1 MQERPANSQAGM
13 ELVNAHGKRELSI
26 GSQPRFGY
34 AGMFRHEPTGLN
46 LTLYRAYN
54 PLTGR
59 WLSRDP
65 IGENGGLNVY
75 GYVGNDPLGS
85 VDPLGLLVN
94 VTLDKSSGVITVQ
107 DNNTRQSVS
116 AYGFTGSHNPSA
128 FDPEPWKEIP
138 LPNGTYWLT
147 QNIGPAK
154 DTHADWYSVLEQK
167 SNVDDSFYD
176 NGKLRHG
183 ARFHNGG
190 FIWGCLTVD
199 KYRDEDNKNWNLI
212 KQLISN
218 THVGEI
224 QCNPGIRWYQISEQ
238 PSVPII
244 LYGTVTVK

>member
-1 MQERPANSQAGM
+1 MWTTQSYPF
-13 ELVNAHGKRELSI
+13 GK
-26 GSQPRFGY
+26 QNY
-34 AGMFRHEPTGLN
+34 AGSIAFNLRYPGQYFDEETGLH
-46 LTLYRAYN
+46 YN
-54 PLTGR
+54 GHRYYDPNTGR
-59 WLSRDP
+59 YITSDP
-65 IGENGGLNVY
+65 IGLAGGINTY
-75 GYVGNDPLGS
+75 AYVGNDPLGS

-107 DNNTRQSVS
+107 DNDTHQSVS

-128 FDPEPWKEIP
+128 FDPEPWKEVP

-154 DTHADWYSVLEQK
+154 DAHADWYSVLEQK

-190 FIWGCLTVD
+190 FSWGCVTVD
-199 KYRDEDNKNWNLI
+199 KYKDEGDKNWSLI

-218 THVGEI
+218 TYTGEI
-224 QCNPGIRWYQISEQ
+224 QYNPGKRWYQISEQ
-238 PSVPII
+238 PSVPIT